1 MAQNKETSIGIRL
14 VSDLRNYQK
23 NLTQGQKETRKFKQ
37 NVKREVGEVG
47 QAFQQLMR
55 GDITALPDFFRA
67 ATTSAKGFAG
77 GLKAVKAAL
86 IATGIGA
93 ILVGLGTAIAAL
105 TQYFKG
111 TEEGQIAF
119 KKVMNNI
126 KAYTEP
132 VLQMF
137 GNFGKAIMQ
146 LFKGDFQG
154 AWETAKGAVKGVGDQ
169 IKENKSNV
177 DELNAA
183 EEKYI
188 QLKRRTLLEN
198 KQLEAEIAEARRIG
212 NDEENYTAQQR
223 KKALDEAIAKQKQ
236 LAANKREEL
245 NLETYIAET
254 KASFGDNDI
263 ETNNQLNDLKVRQF
277 EITREQ
283 EMAIKRIGEDQQ
295 RVTREL
301 NAQIAKQAIINQQ
314 IAERA
319 ANSGISTI
327 TTRTNF
333 EMGDAPDLGTDQ
345 LDDMGNRI
353 AATTAKA
360 QEMNAAFAAS
370 DTIAQKM
377 NAAFAA
383 IAQEMNAAFAAI
395 ASEENQEA
403 IGMLSQQFNQL
414 GGAIGGTAGHFL
426 NLGSTMLELIPQ
438 LISQIAGLTS
448 AQVAS
453 SQSIAAAKGSE
464 AIASGT
470 AASQSVP
477 FPLNLIA
484 LAVTI
489 GSIIAALA
497 KKPPKMAAGGLVY
510 GDSLVNVGEY
520 ANARVNPEVI
530 APLDKLQGIMDK
542 RQPASQT
549 QVFIPE
555 TRLKGED
562 IVISYNRASSRVSKR
577 T

>member
-1 MAQNKETSIGIRL
+1 MANNKETSIGIKM
-14 VSDLRNYQK
+14 VADLRNYQK
-23 NLTQGQKETRKFKQ
+23 NLSEGQKESRRFKQ

-47 QAFQQLMR
+47 QAFTRLMR
-55 GDITALPDFFRA
+55 GDITALPAFFRA

-93 ILVGLGTAIAAL
+93 ILVALGTAVAAL

-111 TEEGQIAF
+111 TEEGQIVF

-126 KAYTEP
+126 KAYIEP

-154 AWETAKGAVKGVGDQ
+154 AWETAKGAVKDVGEQ

-198 KQLEAEIAEARRIG
+198 KKLEAEIAEARRIA
-212 NDEENYTAQQR
+212 NDEDNYSAAQR
-223 KKALDEAIAKQKQ
+223 AKAINEAIVKQKQ

-245 NLETYIAET
+245 DLETYIAET

-263 ETNNQLNDLKVRQF
+263 ETNDKLNELKVRQF

-283 EMAIKRIGEDQQ
+283 EMAIKRMGEDQQ
-295 RVTREL
+295 RINREL
-301 NAQIAKQAIINQQ
+301 SAQIDLQNKINAQ

-319 ANSGISTI
+319 ANQGISTI
-327 TTRTNF
+327 TTRQDFT
-333 EMGDAPDLGTDQ
+333 LGTTEMDTGQ
-345 LDDMGNRI
+345 LADMGNRI
-353 AATTAKA
+353 EETTAKA
-360 QEMNAAFAAS
+360 LEM
-370 DTIAQKM
+370 Q
-377 NAAFAA
+377 
-383 IAQEMNAAFAAI
+383 AAFAAI
-395 ASEENQEA
+395 ASAENQEA
-403 IGMLSQQFNQL
+403 IATLSMQFNQL
-414 GGAIGGTAGHFL
+414 GGAIGGVAGHFL
-426 NLGSTMLELIPQ
+426 NLGSAMLELIPQ

-453 SQSIAAAKGSE
+453 SQSITTAKGSE

-470 AASQSVP
+470 AASQKMP
-477 FPLNLIA
+477 FPLNIVA

-520 ANARVNPEVI
+520 SNARVNPEVI

-542 RQPASQT
+542 RRPASQT

-562 IVISYNRASSRVSKR
+562 IVISYNRASSRVNKR